1 MNEADLR
8 PNPYQRILFCTD
20 FSENADLA
28 FDIALDSAIRRPG
41 CTLYLL
47 HVIPAADAQFWNTYL
62 YEADNVDGKGKADIE
77 ARIAE
82 RYRPRVPEG
91 VNVVVETRTG
101 TDYEEIL
108 AFAREKDMDL
118 IVIGRQ
124 GRSQLSKVL
133 FGNVTERIA
142 RKADCPVLII
152 PLSFARKR
160 KRG

>member
-1 MNEADLR
+1 MNDADLR

-47 HVIPAADAQFWNTYL
+47 HVVPAADAQFWNTYL
-62 YEADNVDGKGKADIE
+62 YEADNVDGKGKSDIE
-77 ARIAE
+77 ARITE
-82 RYRPRVPEG
+82 RYLPRVPEG
-91 VNVVVETRTG
+91 VNVIVETRTG
-101 TDYEEIL
+101 TDHEEIL
-108 AFAREKDMDL
+108 AFAQEKDIDL
-118 IVIGRQ
+118 IIIGRQ

-160 KRG
+160 KR